1 MMDSTQ
7 DSLIQ
12 DLDALAQ
19 GALSRSA
26 TNAAQDSG
34 GLSELETLASFFER
48 SQGLTRSEA
57 ADKAAQMYIAG
68 KIKTEAGSPRLSP
81 TPIPKAKDWDAE
93 FSTHKKI
100 AGNQLKL
107 SKAKQNFVLWLMGF
121 RNLIDNVPLAQE
133 HLEGVEHDVGFPGA
147 PLSPRTERY
156 CYELDKELAR
166 VLLQTLEPE
175 VSTILV
181 PHHNSGER
189 RASVLFRTLRKQ
201 LLRDDPASQDR
212 VAETIQGLK
221 QNTHDVTTLADTF
234 RYYFTYSSLIGNPV
248 GQADEV
254 RYFLKSLHPRYN
266 SFKQAAAFHRST
278 SEGRNASF
286 DYFVEQLLLQ
296 ESNMQGESTSEHAF
310 AVAMQASGTPSAQ
323 ALVVYQP
330 QSSSQKGKDPSLG
343 PKFSAAKK
351 KGSSKNGGGGGQPH
365 DGCHRCHQ
373 KGHWASEC
381 KLSWAE
387 VNALVNRGKGQSPT
401 AALAAQE
408 QQAMVVATRQQ

>member
-1 MMDSTQ
+1 MDSTQ

-175 VSTILV
+175 VST
-181 PHHNSGER
+181 
-189 RASVLFRTLRKQ
+189 
-201 LLRDDPASQDR
+201 
-212 VAETIQGLK
+212 
-221 QNTHDVTTLADTF
+221 
-234 RYYFTYSSLIGNPV
+234 
-248 GQADEV
+248 
-254 RYFLKSLHPRYN
+254 
-266 SFKQAAAFHRST
+266 
-278 SEGRNASF
+278 
-286 DYFVEQLLLQ
+286 
-296 ESNMQGESTSEHAF
+296 
-310 AVAMQASGTPSAQ
+310 
-323 ALVVYQP
+323 
-330 QSSSQKGKDPSLG
+330 
-343 PKFSAAKK
+343 
-351 KGSSKNGGGGGQPH
+351 
-365 DGCHRCHQ
+365 
-373 KGHWASEC
+373 
-381 KLSWAE
+381 
-387 VNALVNRGKGQSPT
+387 
-401 AALAAQE
+401 
-408 QQAMVVATRQQ
+408 